1 MKKRIAILLTL
12 VMMLSMS
19 LTACA
24 NTPTTNDVVDDSLL
38 ILLQINNPN
47 TAGDFYALWG
57 CKGRTIT

>member
-1 MKKRIAILLTL
+1 
-12 VMMLSMS
+12 MLSMS

-47 TAGDFYALWG
+47 MYANGVEKEIDEGRGTAPYCRKW
-57 CKGRTIT
+57 